1 MWFGRGMYVGALV
14 AAGERL
20 VEAVDPTDA
29 ERASLVVEFQK
40 AYSNPPAPEE
50 AMDAW
55 VAWREAR
62 VEAAARELREV
73 IERAR
78 RECFGVSA

>member
-1 MWFGRGMYVGALV
+1 MWFARGLYVGALA

-20 VEAVDPTDA
+20 VEAVDPTDE

-40 AYSNPPAPEE
+40 AYADPPEPKD

-62 VEAAARELREV
+62 VEAAARNLREV
-73 IERAR
+73 IERAK
-78 RECFGVSA
+78 RECFEVEA